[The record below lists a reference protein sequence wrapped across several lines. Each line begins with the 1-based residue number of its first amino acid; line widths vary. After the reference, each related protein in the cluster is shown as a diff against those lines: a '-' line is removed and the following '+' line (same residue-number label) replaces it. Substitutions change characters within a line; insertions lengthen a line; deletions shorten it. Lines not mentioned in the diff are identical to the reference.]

1 MNDFDRSDFMD
12 RVVFWFCVVG
22 WIVFMGL
29 LITDSI

>member
-12 RVVFWFCVVG
+12 RVVFWFAFVC